1 MQKRHGWKGI
11 RIDWR
16 SLRSR
21 GTLAVGTVS
30 LAVALGW
37 FVLSLQTAHSR
48 RVQVTEADV
57 AGTARVLARSFESSG
72 LLDNLA
78 AEKRLSSLARSV
90 AEDLAPGSS
99 VRIVQPDPAVASLI
113 GKTPH
118 QPQTAAFLVIGTS
131 VEQDPATTVDYLPQM
146 DPALTEGR
154 TVVLHQGNQAV
165 AYAPVR
171 DEWNHALALI
181 RVAETFGR
189 GFFAR
194 LGDVLWRL
202 VLALGCA
209 ALVTKAADQAL
220 RRHAANL
227 LDLARGY
234 AGAVLE
240 RPLLSTEV
248 LELARRIA
256 GPSAARVSS
265 ESTLSG
271 DASTAPVDGK
281 PASRRAGGV
290 KRQVFEPRK
299 LVERI
304 VLPMR
309 ARAAEKGIEISI
321 IAGADVPRRLIGS
334 PRALAAALNV
344 LLENAVSHTR
354 SGTIQLR
361 VTRVLERPEYR
372 FEVVDSG
379 VGIPW
384 QFQPSLDETM
394 RKAAGRDP
402 RQFRGLER
410 VSAIAARLGGEL
422 GFESQPGSGSRF
434 FLTARCEPVEVAA
447 SALPTA

>member
-1 MQKRHGWKGI
+1 MQKRHGGKGLQ
-11 RIDWR
+11 IDWR
-16 SLRSR
+16 SLRWR
-21 GTLAVGTVS
+21 GTLAVGTLS
-30 LAVALGW
+30 LAMALGW
-37 FVLSLQTAHSR
+37 FVLSLGAAHSR
-48 RVQVTEADV
+48 RVHVTEADV
-57 AGTARVLARSFESSG
+57 AGTARVLARSFEASG
-72 LLDNLA
+72 LVESLA
-78 AEKRLSSLARSV
+78 AEGRLSDLARSV
-90 AEDLAPGSS
+90 AQDLRPGSS

-118 QPQTAAFLVIGTS
+118 QPQTAAFHVIGTS
-131 VEQDPATTVDYLPQM
+131 LEQDPATSVDYLPQM

-189 GFFAR
+189 GFWAR
-194 LGDVLWRL
+194 LGDVFWRL
-202 VLALGCA
+202 VVALGCA
-209 ALVTKAADQAL
+209 ALVTKATDQVL
-220 RRHAANL
+220 RRHATNL
-227 LDLARGY
+227 VDLARGY

-240 RPLLSTEV
+240 RPFLSTEV
-248 LELARRIA
+248 LELAQRIA
-256 GPSAARVSS
+256 GPSAARALP
-265 ESTLSG
+265 ESAPSG
-271 DASTAPVDGK
+271 DASTAPVEEK
-281 PASRRAGGV
+281 SARRAAV
-290 KRQVFEPRK
+290 KRQIFEPRK

-304 VLPMR
+304 VLPVR
-309 ARAAEKGIEISI
+309 GRAAEKGIEVSI
-321 IAGADVPRRLIGS
+321 VAGADVPRRLIGS

-354 SGTIQLR
+354 SGTIQVR

-384 QFQPSLDETM
+384 QFQPSLDETV

-447 SALPTA
+447 SALPIA